1 MLASDVDDAML
12 EGKGLEAY
20 LAASALRHAQ
30 SAPPLGSAKLGSC
43 AFSGRA
49 WQLWAPSQCLSCSSR
64 PPSIPRPLTIQAL
77 NNADLISECCHSA
90 SILSGHRV
98 DDLTAQACRDFGKDL
113 ATAQQLVAEAEQA
126 HAATTAPTHSLSPT
140 RARTRSLSPTLA

>member
-20 LAASALRHAQ
+20 LAAS
-30 SAPPLGSAKLGSC
+30 
-43 AFSGRA
+43 
-49 WQLWAPSQCLSCSSR
+49 
-64 PPSIPRPLTIQAL
+64 AL